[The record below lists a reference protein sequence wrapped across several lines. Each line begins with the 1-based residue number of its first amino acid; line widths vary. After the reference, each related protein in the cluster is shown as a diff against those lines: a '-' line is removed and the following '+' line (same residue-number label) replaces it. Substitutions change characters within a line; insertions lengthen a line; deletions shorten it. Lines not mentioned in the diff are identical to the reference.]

1 MFLWISWPFEWCQV
15 MMELRRIHM
24 KVYERGR
31 RQSLSVACQPV
42 MSWKAFQ
49 EPRRQEI
56 EAISCD
62 FM

>member
-1 MFLWISWPFEWCQV
+1 
-15 MMELRRIHM
+15 M